1 MKKTSTFSDA
11 LEAANNLSLDAKEQ
25 LIEILRKRNIEQRR
39 NELAAEIRS
48 ARSDFKH
55 GRCKA
60 TTTDDIM
67 TEILL

>member
-1 MKKTSTFSDA
+1 MKKTNNFEHV
-11 LEAANNLSLDAKEQ
+11 LEAVEHLSLDAKEE
-25 LIEILRKRNIEQRR
+25 LMEILHKRTIEQRR

-60 TTTDDIM
+60 ATPDDIM
-67 TEILL
+67 NEILS